1 MTSALLVRSAN
12 PGDIAAMHHIA
23 AHAATASEWS
33 LEQYNALFTPESPR
47 RVALVIEEQGMVK
60 GFIVGRVLGPDWE
73 IENIAVTGDA
83 RRRGLGSRMLG
94 EFIALARKEGAT
106 TVMLEVR
113 ESNQAARMLYEKW
126 AFQESGRR
134 KAYYSNPAE
143 DAILLTFSL
152 A

>member
-1 MTSALLVRSAN
+1 MTSALLVRPAN
-12 PGDIAAMHHIA
+12 PGDVAAMHHIA

-33 LEQYNALFTPESPR
+33 LDRYNALFALESPR
-47 RVALVIEEQGMVK
+47 RVALVIEERGMVK

-94 EFIALARKEGAT
+94 EFIALARSEGAT
-106 TVMLEVR
+106 AIILEVR
-113 ESNQAARMLYEKW
+113 ESNRVARMLYEKW

-134 KAYYSNPAE
+134 KEYYANPVE

-152 A
+152 